1 MSITEDGM
9 GAADLKAVLGN
20 NDGFGGNNGAWWL
33 LILLFALNGGWGN
46 GFGYGGGGGG
56 AFPWMMAGQNNTQ
69 NDVQR
74 GFDQNAIMTALGN
87 IQQGQCTGF
96 GGVTQAMQAGFAAAE
111 AAASARQMAD
121 MNQAFQLQSQL
132 AQCCCENRLATANLN
147 STIISE
153 NCADR
158 EALNSIGR
166 DIIAAVNANTQSI
179 KDQLC
184 QDKIDAKNDTIA
196 QLRSE
201 LLFARGQASQDVQTA
216 AIQAGQRTLANEIE
230 QYVAPKA
237 YPAYLVQNP
246 NCCAQTYACGCGA

>member
-1 MSITEDGM
+1 MSINEDGM

-46 GFGYGGGGGG
+46 GFGFGGGGGM
-56 AFPWMMAGQNNTQ
+56 FPWMMAGQGNTQ

-74 GFDQNAIMTALGN
+74 GFDQSAVMTALNG
-87 IQQGQCTGF
+87 IQQGQS
-96 GGVTQAMQAGFAAAE
+96 AGFAAAE
-111 AAASARQMAD
+111 AAASNR
-121 MNQAFQLQSQL
+121 AFGLQSQL
-132 AQCCCENRLATANLN
+132 AQCCCENRLGIADLKAT
-147 STIISE
+147 IVSE

-166 DIIAAVNANTQSI
+166 DIIASQTAGTQRI
-179 KDQLC
+179 LDQMC
-184 QDKIDAKNDTIA
+184 QDKIDAKDETIA
-196 QLRSE
+196 QLRAE
-201 LLFARGQASQDVQTA
+201 LLYARGQASQDVQTA
-216 AIQAGQRTLANEIE
+216 TIQAGQRALANEVE

-246 NCCAQTYACGCGA
+246 NCCQQNGCGCGGFAN

>member
-20 NDGFGGNNGAWWL
+20 NDGFMGGNGAWWL

-46 GFGYGGGGGG
+46 GFGYGGGGM
-56 AFPWMMAGQNNTQ
+56 FPWMMAGQGNTQ

-74 GFDQNAIMTALGN
+74 GFDQNAIMTALNG
-87 IQQGQCTGF
+87 IQQGQS
-96 GGVTQAMQAGFAAAE
+96 AGFAAAE

-121 MNQAFQLQSQL
+121 MNQSFQLQSRL
-132 AQCCCENRLATANLN
+132 AQCCCENRLGIADLKATA
-147 STIISE
+147 ISE

-158 EALNSIGR
+158 EAINSIGR
-166 DIIAAVNANTQSI
+166 DIIAAQNAGTQKI
-179 KDQLC
+179 LDMMC

-196 QLRSE
+196 QLRAE
-201 LLFARGQASQDVQTA
+201 LLYARGQASQDVQTA

-246 NCCAQTYACGCGA
+246 NCCAQNYACGCGA